1 LGWPS
6 AEHPPGSD
14 GFEPS
19 AVAWLLDVLPARY
32 REPVRARR
40 YPVGLAAIARHH
52 TEPAVD
58 DARQG
63 YRVIRTE
70 LAGQPLHEI
79 DAVLTA
85 YRVEGAKLAAA
96 ARAAVL
102 KRKL

>member
-1 LGWPS
+1 
-6 AEHPPGSD
+6 
-14 GFEPS
+14 
-19 AVAWLLDVLPARY
+19 LPAGY

-40 YPVGLAAIARHH
+40 YPVGLTAIARHH

-58 DARQG
+58 GARRG

-70 LAGQPLHEI
+70 LAGQLPLHEI

-96 ARAAVL
+96 AWAAVF